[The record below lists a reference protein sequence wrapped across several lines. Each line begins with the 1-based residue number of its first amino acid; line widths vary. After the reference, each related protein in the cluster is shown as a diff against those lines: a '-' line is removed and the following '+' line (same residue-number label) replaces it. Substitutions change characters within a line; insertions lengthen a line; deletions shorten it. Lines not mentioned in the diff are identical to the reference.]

1 MYYYDAISLA
11 AGTYDDNKI
20 RIESNELV
28 GTLDF
33 KTRAERSQFDKAP
46 LDSKKLGVYFS
57 PQTMIDE
64 DIIAQLGFIEL
75 DDYIGDPGETDYQ
88 SYPKL
93 IQKSNEYWKKYTQR
107 NDINAYIKIF
117 TLYDLSLFRQLEQLL
132 PARTDKLTGI
142 LVQPNIL
149 ERSKDTILPDINRF
163 NSTYNTD
170 LDVNNSLTPYGAY
183 VTYTNQSV
191 TALVSVSG
199 NDDDQYQGYLTASV
213 AKRYNGT
220 TYSYDYLIL
229 SGSKYI
235 TGSSPYWY
243 SDAEQPI
250 YITSVK
256 SENLLKKSTT
266 KYVTSSLGITYGSGT
281 YGSSVYA
288 IYVAI
293 LSGSKSETQDFLP
306 HGINN
311 QRYDGS
317 KLTSPDFNIN
327 SIQTVDGGP
336 VVEWK
341 TANPNQLIYQRPSQD
356 GNFRLV

>member
-20 RIESNELV
+20 RLESNELI

-33 KTRAERSQFDKAP
+33 KTRAERSQFDKSP

-75 DDYIGDPGETDYQ
+75 DDYIGDPGETDLK

-149 ERSKDTILPDINRF
+149 ERSKDTILPVIERF
-163 NSTYNTD
+163 DSTYNSV
-170 LDVNNSLTPYGAY
+170 LDINNSFIPYGSY
-183 VTYTNQSV
+183 PTYTSQAT

-199 NDDDQYQGYLTASV
+199 IDDDQYQAYLTASDS
-213 AKRYNGT
+213 KRYDGT

-229 SGSKYI
+229 SGSEYI

-243 SDAEQPI
+243 SDGVQPVV
-250 YITSVK
+250 ITSVN
-256 SENLLKKSTT
+256 SETLYTKSTLL
-266 KYVTSSLGITYGSGT
+266 YVSESIGSV
-281 YGSSVYA
+281 YGSSSYGTGSYA
-288 IYVAI
+288 V
-293 LSGSKSETQDFLP
+293 LSFKYTGSIADIQQYLP
-306 HGINN
+306 IGINN
-311 QRYDGS
+311 QKYNGS

-327 SIQTVDGGP
+327 STQTVDGGP

-341 TANPNQLIYQRPSQD
+341 TSNPNQLIYQRPGRD